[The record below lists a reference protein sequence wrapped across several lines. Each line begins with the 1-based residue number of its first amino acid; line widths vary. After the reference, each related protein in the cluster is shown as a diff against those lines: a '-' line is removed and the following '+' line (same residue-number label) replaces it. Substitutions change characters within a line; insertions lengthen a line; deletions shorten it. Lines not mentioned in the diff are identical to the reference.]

1 MAGEG
6 DAFGERLTS
15 WRAYADSPWSRLR
28 YAVVAEALSRHLPS
42 RPRPLRVLDVGGGDG
57 RDSLPLALAGHE
69 VTMVDP
75 ADAMVAE
82 ARRRAE
88 SAGAAAFTA
97 RVGSLD
103 DLPAGTFDVVLCHFV
118 LHYRPAGADDLSRL
132 AAATTAGGILSVTAP
147 NPVGRVLQTLTR
159 QGPDRALAELDA
171 ESWESVTF
179 QHAGR
184 RVTAGEVAA
193 RLADLGL
200 TVVGDYGGR
209 IANDLLV
216 DDAAKADPTFYR
228 DLERL
233 ELALFD
239 REPYRRIGIFWQLV
253 ASKPSP

>member
-15 WRAYADSPWSRLR
+15 WREYADSPWSRLR
-28 YAVVAEALSRHLPS
+28 YAVVAAALSRHLPTG
-42 RPRPLRVLDVGGGDG
+42 RGPLRVLDVGGGDG

-69 VTMVDP
+69 VTLVDP

-82 ARRRAE
+82 ARRRAD
-88 SAGAAAFTA
+88 SAAATTFTA
-97 RVGSLD
+97 LVGSLD
-103 DLPAGTFDVVLCHFV
+103 ELPSGIFDVVLCHFV
-118 LHYRPAGADDLSRL
+118 LHYRPADSDDLATL
-132 AAATTAGGILSVTAP
+132 AAATAPGGILSVTAP

-159 QGPDRALAELDA
+159 QGPERALAELDA
-171 ESWESVTF
+171 ETWESVTF

-184 RVTAGEVAA
+184 KVSAAAVAA
-193 RLADLGL
+193 GLTDLGL

-216 DDAAKADPTFYR
+216 DDAAKADPAFYR

-239 REPYRRIGIFWQLV
+239 REPYRRIGVFWQLV
-253 ASKPSP
+253 AAKP